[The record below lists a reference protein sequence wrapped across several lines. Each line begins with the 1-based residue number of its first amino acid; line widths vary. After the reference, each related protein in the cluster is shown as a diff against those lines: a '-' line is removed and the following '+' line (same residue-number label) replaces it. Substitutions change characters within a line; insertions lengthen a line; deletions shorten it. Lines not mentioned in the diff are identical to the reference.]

1 MSIFDDLRERIDMTE
16 SQLKAQMQ
24 KVLAEVGTLSRLI
37 DDGGTEPPP
46 PPNGNMTMSKWLQ
59 LTANWTYSWPVNKPG
74 ATNSPRNEY
83 MNLTGSN
90 VPSAFLFERNGGI
103 VSKCPANGVTTANSD
118 YCRGEW
124 REMINRDWDEASYSL
139 EELHSLEIDCSA
151 DISHLVTRGRMCMCQ
166 FHGGGDD
173 ICQVIFDRNEGLIF
187 SHNDGDSILS
197 IDPDFES
204 NQRVKLQL
212 AAEDN
217 RIFVLLDGVEKIN
230 IPKRASSAYKKFGP
244 YVQTGGRSEH
254 TEPADAYG
262 EMTFYGLTVV

>member
-1 MSIFDDLRERIDMTE
+1 MSLFDDLRGQINMTE
-16 SQLKAQMQ
+16 TELQRQMAMVIQ
-24 KVLAEVGTLSRLI
+24 QVDILAEMIGG
-37 DDGGTEPPP
+37 DGPPNPP
-46 PPNGNMTMSKWLQ
+46 PPNGNMTMQKWLE
-59 LTANWTYSWPVNKPG
+59 LTTNWTYSWPVNKPN
-74 ATNSPRNEY
+74 ATDSP
-83 MNLTGSN
+83 MNLYLTAGN
-90 VPSAFLFERNGGI
+90 VPTQFLFERNGAI
-103 VSKCPANGVTTANSD
+103 VSKCPANGVTTKNSD
-118 YCRGEW
+118 YCRAEW
-124 REMINRDWDEASYSL
+124 RQMINRDWDEASYSL
-139 EELHSLEIDCSA
+139 EDLHSLEIDCSA
-151 DISHLVTRGRMCMCQ
+151 DISHLITRGRMCMCQ

-230 IPKRASSAYKKFGP
+230 IPKSASSAYLKFGP

-254 TEPADAYG
+254 TEPADAFG
-262 EMTFYGLTVV
+262 EMSFYSLAVV

>member
-1 MSIFDDLRERIDMTE
+1 MSIFDELRGHIDMTE

-46 PPNGNMTMSKWLQ
+46 PPNGNMTMQKWLQ
-59 LTANWTYSWPVNKPG
+59 LTSNWTYSWPVNKPN
-74 ATNSPRNEY
+74 ATDSP
-83 MNLTGSN
+83 MNLYLTAGN
-90 VPSAFLFERNGGI
+90 VPTQFLFERNGGI

-118 YCRGEW
+118 YCRAEF
-124 REMINRDWDEASYSL
+124 REMINREWDEASYSL
-139 EELHSLEIDCSA
+139 EEPHALILDCSA

-187 SHNDGDSILS
+187 SHNDGDTIVP

-204 NQRVKLQL
+204 NQRCKLEL
-212 AAEDN
+212 ACDDN
-217 RIFVLLDGVEKIN
+217 RIFVIYDGVEKIN
-230 IPKRASSAYKKFGP
+230 VPKDASSAYLKFGP
-244 YVQTGGRSEH
+244 YVQTGGRSKH
-254 TEPADAYG
+254 KEPADAYG
-262 EMTFYGLTVV
+262 EMTFYDMQVAS